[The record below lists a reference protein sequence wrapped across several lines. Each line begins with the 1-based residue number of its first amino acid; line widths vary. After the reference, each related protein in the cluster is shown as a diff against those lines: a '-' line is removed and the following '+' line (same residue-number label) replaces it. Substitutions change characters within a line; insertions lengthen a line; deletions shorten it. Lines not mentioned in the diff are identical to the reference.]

1 MDQIHYRLTNMTSE
15 KDIMKMNKPVYL
27 QITAAFLIFLS
38 LVIGTHRF
46 NTDGGT
52 TVPLFL
58 TGAFTAVLLGVVLQT
73 VFRSAQ
79 QMEKMLAS
87 LQSQLTRENQ
97 ASRDLQLQFEEA
109 IEKRTIEL
117 QMVNGSLNREIAER
131 IQAEEEVRELE
142 KKLKLI
148 LDSAGEGILG
158 LDHRGEVTFINRAAS
173 LMLGWEADELLG
185 HTHHDLIHHTNPD
198 GSPHPVENC
207 PIYMAYR
214 DGKVH
219 YKTGD
224 IFWCKNGSSFPVEYV
239 STPIRDRGMLTGA
252 VVVFRDMNTYK

>member
-1 MDQIHYRLTNMTSE
+1 MKISRSVYVQLCAMFVVFLGLIVATHLLTVDGDGVTTIFLTCILTAFLLGAVLHTVSRSARLMAIRLT
-15 KDIMKMNKPVYL
+15 
-27 QITAAFLIFLS
+27 
-38 LVIGTHRF
+38 
-46 NTDGGT
+46 
-52 TVPLFL
+52 
-58 TGAFTAVLLGVVLQT
+58 
-73 VFRSAQ
+73 
-79 QMEKMLAS
+79 S
-87 LQSQLTRENQ
+87 LQSQLATENTT
-97 ASRDLQLQFEEA
+97 SRNLQLQFEEA

-131 IQAEEEVRELE
+131 IQAEEEVRELQ

-158 LDHRGEVTFINRAAS
+158 LDHHGEVTFINQAAS
-173 LMLGWEADELLG
+173 LMLGWDADELLG

-198 GSPHPVENC
+198 GSAHPVEKC

-252 VVVFRDMNTYK
+252 VVVFRDMNTYN

>member
-1 MDQIHYRLTNMTSE
+1 MEISKSVHMR
-15 KDIMKMNKPVYL
+15 
-27 QITAAFLIFLS
+27 ITVSFAIFLG
-38 LVIGTHRF
+38 LVIAAHLLNANGSGTAS
-46 NTDGGT
+46 
-52 TVPLFL
+52 LFM
-58 TGAFTAVLLGVVLQT
+58 TCAFTAILLGIVILAVS
-73 VFRSAQ
+73 RSTRKLKRDLSS
-79 QMEKMLAS
+79 M
-87 LQSQLTRENQ
+87 QSQLAVENT
-97 ASRDLQLQFEEA
+97 ASRDLQLQLEEA
-109 IEKRTIEL
+109 IEKRTFEL

-131 IQAEEEVRELE
+131 IQAEEEVRELQ

-158 LDHRGEVTFINRAAS
+158 LDHHGEVTFINQAAS

-185 HTHHDLIHHTNPD
+185 HTHHDLIHHTTPD
-198 GSPHPVENC
+198 GNAHPVEEC

-239 STPIRDRGMLTGA
+239 STPIRDHGMLTGA